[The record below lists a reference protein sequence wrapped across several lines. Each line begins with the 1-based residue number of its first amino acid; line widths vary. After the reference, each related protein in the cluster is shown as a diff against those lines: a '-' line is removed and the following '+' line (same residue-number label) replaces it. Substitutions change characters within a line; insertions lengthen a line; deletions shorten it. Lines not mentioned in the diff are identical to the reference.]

1 MSKLS
6 KTILARYK
14 NARHYL
20 SSLQE
25 TFKNG
30 YPAKKMIV
38 IGVTGTDGKTTTS
51 HLIYEILK
59 ANKFKVALISTVGAW
74 GPQGFIDTGLHTTT
88 PDATV
93 LQPMLK
99 KFLDAGVTCVVLE
112 VTSHG
117 LDQHRVLGCNFYSG
131 VLTNVSHEHLDY
143 HKTFENYR
151 QAKAMLFRGVKLAVL
166 NKDDKS
172 YEFFKRITFK
182 KARVVSYSTLGLAS
196 VKATNITEKST
207 LLTFLASDNG
217 VGYQIKTPLIG
228 RYNVSNILASI
239 GLTRA
244 LGVDWKTIQKVL
256 SQFSGISGRM
266 EYIKTRPYSVI
277 VDFAHTPNA
286 LNQLLTTLQTKL
298 PPKGRLITVFGCAGE
313 RDRSKR
319 PLMGGISGKLADI
332 SIFTAEDPRSEDV
345 NEIIMQMVKGAR
357 GAKTTEVKQVS
368 YLDHLEGGT
377 DSPPKDGHVFV
388 REPDRGKAIGLAI
401 KTAKSGDIVVICGKG
416 HEKSMAF
423 GKTEIP
429 WSDQDAAQK
438 ALTAK

>member
-1 MSKLS
+1 
-6 KTILARYK
+6 
-14 NARHYL
+14 
-20 SSLQE
+20 
-25 TFKNG
+25 
-30 YPAKKMIV
+30 
-38 IGVTGTDGKTTTS
+38 
-51 HLIYEILK
+51 
-59 ANKFKVALISTVGAW
+59 
-74 GPQGFIDTGLHTTT
+74 
-88 PDATV
+88 
-93 LQPMLK
+93 MLK

>member
-14 NARHYL
+14 NTRHYL
-20 SSLQE
+20 TSLRE
-25 TFKNG
+25 TLKNG
-30 YPAKKMIV
+30 YPAQNLVV
-38 IGVTGTDGKTTTS
+38 IGVTGTDGKTTTA

-59 ANKFKVALISTVGAW
+59 ANRLKVALISTVGAW
-74 GPQGFIDTGLHTTT
+74 GPRGFIDTGLHTTT

-99 KFLDAGVTCVVLE
+99 KFLDAGVTHVVLE

-117 LDQHRVLGCNFYSG
+117 LDQHRVLGCNFYAG
-131 VLTNVSHEHLDY
+131 VLTNVTHEHLDY

-151 QAKAMLFRGVKLAVL
+151 QAKAKLFKAVKLAVL

-172 YEFFKRITFK
+172 YEFFKRKTSK
-182 KARVVSYSTLGLAS
+182 KAKIVSYSTLGLAN
-196 VKATNITEKST
+196 VKATNISEKPT
-207 LLTFLASDNG
+207 LLSFLASDNG
-217 VGYQIKTPLIG
+217 VGYEIKTPLAG

-239 GLTRA
+239 GIARA
-244 LGVDWKTIQKVL
+244 LKVDWKVIQKVL
-256 SQFSGISGRM
+256 GQFAGIAGRM

-319 PLMGGISGKLADI
+319 PLMGEIAGKLADV
-332 SIFTAEDPRSEDV
+332 SVFTAEDPRSEDV
-345 NEIIMQMVKGAR
+345 NKIIGQIAKGAR
-357 GAKTTEVKQVS
+357 QAHSKEM
-368 YLDHLEGGT
+368 HPGGGLGFT
-377 DSPPKDGHVFV
+377 LWDKHVFV
-388 REPDRGKAIGLAI
+388 REPNRGKAIELAI
-401 KTAKSGDIVVICGKG
+401 KTAQAGDIVVICGKG

-429 WSDQDAAQK
+429 WSDQDAART
-438 ALTAK
+438 ALNTK